1 MISKIFSLSH
11 YYFTLATLGGE
22 RISCTQLVTAYHGS
36 SHCIREFDR
45 SKTVDGTFW
54 FSEDVGKILRGESGA
69 ASIKWLIKVELR
81 IDKVAGWEEYDQYYL
96 DQLESMGYSAVHLDD
111 DWIVFDPSR
120 IHVIGAKRI

>member
-22 RISCTQLVTAYHGS
+22 PSTQLVTAYHGS

-54 FSEDVGKILRGESGA
+54 FSEDAGKILRGESGA
-69 ASIKWLIKVELR
+69 GRL
-81 IDKVAGWEEYDQYYL
+81 
-96 DQLESMGYSAVHLDD
+96 
-111 DWIVFDPSR
+111 
-120 IHVIGAKRI
+120 